1 MKSNIYLSLLLLLLG
16 VVHSREC
23 RFANQYTVDQ
33 IMNNKTMR
41 DQFVG

>member
-1 MKSNIYLSLLLLLLG
+1 MKSNIYLSLFLLLLG

-23 RFANQYTVDQ
+23 RFANHYTVDQ